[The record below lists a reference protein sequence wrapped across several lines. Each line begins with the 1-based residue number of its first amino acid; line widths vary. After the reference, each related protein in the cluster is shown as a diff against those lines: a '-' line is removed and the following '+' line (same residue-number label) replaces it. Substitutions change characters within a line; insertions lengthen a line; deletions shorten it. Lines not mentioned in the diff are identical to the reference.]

1 MPLVQVEDVARRD
14 DAEAPTRPA
23 GAEGET
29 AVRGP
34 HRLDDRAAID
44 LLTEV
49 VRCYSPSGEES
60 RVAQLLASAMT
71 AAGANAHVDAVGN
84 AVGTWGGGPLNVTFL
99 GHIDTVPGAIPVRV
113 EGGVLHGRG
122 SVDAKGSL
130 CAAVAAASRLGE
142 EALSRI
148 TLRVVG
154 AVGEEAPDSRGA
166 RHAVTTLPRPDLVI
180 IGEPSG
186 WERYTLGYKGRL
198 ALLLEAERGSAHS
211 AREEPSAPE
220 LLLDAY
226 AALRRWVESD
236 NEDTSGAFDR
246 LQVTLRNLSSAEDGI
261 SDRCSGEVSFRLPP
275 RWSAERLRR
284 RLDDTPL
291 PAGVTMRTLSSEE
304 PYRAENGSPLARAF
318 RVAIRASSGRP
329 RPALKTG
336 TSDMNVVAPHWPVPM
351 LAYGPGD
358 ANLDHTPEE
367 RLPLDEYLRA
377 VEVLTT
383 VLADE
388 RLAAG

>member
-1 MPLVQVEDVARRD
+1 MRVAQVEGVERRD
-14 DAEAPTRPA
+14 DAESPTHPTGPDS
-23 GAEGET
+23 GA
-29 AVRGP
+29 AVRRP
-34 HRLDDRAAID
+34 RRLDDRAAID

-49 VRCYSPSGEES
+49 VHCYSPSGEES
-60 RVAQLLASAMT
+60 RAAQLLASAMT
-71 AAGANAHVDAVGN
+71 AAGANSHVDAVGN

-113 EGGVLHGRG
+113 LGGVLHGRG

-142 EALSRI
+142 EALARI

-154 AVGEEAPDSRGA
+154 AVGEEAPESRGA

-226 AALRRWVESD
+226 AALRRWVEQNNRGS
-236 NEDTSGAFDR
+236 SGAFDR
-246 LQVTLRNLSSAEDGI
+246 LQVTLRNLTSSEDGI

-275 RWSAERLRR
+275 RWSAEELRG
-284 RLDDTPL
+284 RLDTTAL
-291 PAGVTMRTLSSEE
+291 PPGVTMRTLSSEE
-304 PYRAENGSPLARAF
+304 PYRGENGSPLARAF
-318 RVAIRASSGRP
+318 RVAIRAHGGRP

-377 VEVLTT
+377 VEVLGA
-383 VLADE
+383 VLSDGQ
-388 RLAAG
+388 LATD